1 MLLHEPFGLFGPLNW
16 LDLLFFLRAF
26 RKSWKN
32 LSAHNR
38 LHLARGFSIFIGGF
52 GGVCLGF
59 YFFHLEE
66 TPFTH
71 RTRFMPISHK
81 QMEELTAMEHKNVLE
96 KYAKYILPPNHPSH
110 VRVFRVAKQ
119 LVMANHSKEM
129 EHLSWQVNV
138 VDNEDMNA
146 FVLPVSYSAISSREL
161 ANTKCTIADQ
171 SFYCF

>member
-1 MLLHEPFGLFGPLNW
+1 M
-16 LDLLFFLRAF
+16 
-26 RKSWKN
+26 
-32 LSAHNR
+32 
-38 LHLARGFSIFIGGF
+38 
-52 GGVCLGF
+52 CLGF